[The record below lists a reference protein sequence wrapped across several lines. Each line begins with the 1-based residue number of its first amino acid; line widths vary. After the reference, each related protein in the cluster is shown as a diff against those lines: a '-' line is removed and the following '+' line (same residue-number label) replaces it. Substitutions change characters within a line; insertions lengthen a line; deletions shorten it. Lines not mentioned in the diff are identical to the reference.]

1 MSVQIMYFVH
11 GTTYDNAESKCSG
24 WKQVK
29 LNELG
34 EEQAANLGKNTNY
47 KFDALHFQLLH
58 LSLSFFL
65 IFLSIK
71 KRFTFFV
78 PYLNSILSFFW

>member
-47 KFDALHFQLLH
+47 KFDALFT
-58 LSLSFFL
+58 SDL
-65 IFLSIK
+65 IRAIDSANIAWPEIK
-71 KRFTFFV
+71 KIV
-78 PYLNSILSFFW
+78 DNIYESIYESM